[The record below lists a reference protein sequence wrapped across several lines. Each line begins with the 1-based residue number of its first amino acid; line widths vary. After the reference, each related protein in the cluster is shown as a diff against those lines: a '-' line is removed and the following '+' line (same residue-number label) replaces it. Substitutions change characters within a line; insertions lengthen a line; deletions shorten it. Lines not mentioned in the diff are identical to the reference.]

1 MRGRGSKIK
10 VLMTSLHHMVIIALF
25 CLVQTVHA
33 FSWHDLWATKDQQAK
48 AMMEKG
54 QFNKAAGLFNRDD
67 WRATSA
73 YRAGDYQQ
81 AATLYQSFKT
91 EDAYYNQGN
100 AEAHLHQYE
109 QAIHAYDKTLGINPN
124 NQDALHNRKIV
135 EDLLKKDKQQQQNQ
149 QNQDKQNQ
157 DKQNQDKQ
165 NQDKQNQDKQNQDK
179 QNQDKQNQDK
189 QNQDKQNQDK
199 QNQDK
204 QNQDK
209 QNQDK
214 QNQDKQNQ
222 DKQNQDKQDQDKNK
236 QNLPAKS
243 EAQKQADRE
252 KQQAKEQWLRLV
264 PDDPGGLMREKFL
277 RDHLRRQR
285 GWAQ

>member
-1 MRGRGSKIK
+1 MKYGSLLVFI
-10 VLMTSLHHMVIIALF
+10 LSSVISPTYAI
-25 CLVQTVHA
+25 
-33 FSWHDLWATKDQQAK
+33 SWQDLWATKNQQAQ
-48 AMMEKG
+48 MMMNKG
-54 QFNKAAGLFNRDD
+54 QYSRAKDTFKRNDWQAA
-67 WRATSA
+67 AA
-73 YRAGDYQQ
+73 YRAGDYEQ
-81 AATLYQSFKT
+81 AARLYQSFND
-91 EDAYYNQGN
+91 EEGFYNQGN
-100 AEAHLHQYE
+100 ALAHMGQYE
-109 QAIHAYDKTLGINPN
+109 QAIKAYDQALTLNPDH
-124 NQDALHNRKIV
+124 QDALHNRRLL
-135 EDLLKKDKQQQQNQ
+135 EDLLRKDK

-222 DKQNQDKQDQDKNK
+222 DKQNQDKQNQDKQSQDKRDQSMQEQKKLQEKSLQSPEPSQSK
-236 QNLPAKS
+236 Q
-243 EAQKQADRE
+243 EQ
-252 KQQAKEQWLRLV
+252 QQAKEQWLRLI

-277 RDHLRRQR
+277 RDHLRRQH
-285 GWAQ
+285 GWQNE